1 MADLARLVR
10 EQVPKEC
17 VARTYSRDGCSIRL
31 TDAPAEHV
39 TVDLDCPARP
49 LPAGT
54 KRCDFVF
61 VGEESRRGRRDAW
74 VASIELK
81 SGAFSASTVAAQL
94 QAGADLADQWL
105 PANARFQFVPVVAHG
120 QGIRREKAKALQ
132 RAYVT
137 LRGQKRRPSLLRC
150 GSPLRQ
156 ALVAQGETSG

>member
-1 MADLARLVR
+1 MANLARLVR

-39 TVDLDCPARP
+39 AVDLDCPALP
-49 LPAGT
+49 LLRAGR

-61 VGEESRRGRRDAW
+61 VGEEPQPDGRNAW
-74 VASIELK
+74 VAPIELK

-120 QGIRREKAKALQ
+120 QGIRREKLKALQ
-132 RAYVT
+132 KSAVT
-137 LRGQKRRPSLLRC
+137 LRGQKRRPRLLRC
-150 GSPLRQ
+150 GARLRQ
-156 ALVAQGETSG
+156 ALIG